1 LPYRT
6 GRLGPPASHP
16 TAQQDARRGLHSRR
30 GKCFLRGGLTIPP
43 SPVVRPYDSRHRFGS
58 RGRPWDMRR
67 MGRRRRSR
75 RFGNIFGSWRHGAQG
90 RPDAPSPT
98 RPVMLTWPP
107 PHVVP
112 GPAWDRGAAA
122 ARRIPPTLSGGL
134 DVTQNAPQRFL
145 PAAAPIRLQR
155 SSHLVAEPIGHR
167 RPDDPSRRRLRQ
179 DTPRRDVFAPPRSGG
194 GSRRAAAAPARRR
207 FGHAVF
213 MRWLLLS

>member
-122 ARRIPPTLSGGL
+122 ARRIPPTSMSGPP
-134 DVTQNAPQRFL
+134 VKL
-145 PAAAPIRLQR
+145 PVRSVPTHAWSVLRGPPPVANFYPGPSETEPPETVSAAVVDHQPE
-155 SSHLVAEPIGHR
+155 HL
-167 RPDDPSRRRLRQ
+167 L
-179 DTPRRDVFAPPRSGG
+179 
-194 GSRRAAAAPARRR
+194 
-207 FGHAVF
+207 
-213 MRWLLLS
+213 

>member
-1 LPYRT
+1 VENASSAEGSRSRR
-6 GRLGPPASHP
+6 RLGCVRTTAGIGSASGDVRGARGEWAA
-16 TAQQDARRGLHSRR
+16 TALAARRKHFRIVAS
-30 GKCFLRGGLTIPP
+30 
-43 SPVVRPYDSRHRFGS
+43 
-58 RGRPWDMRR
+58 
-67 MGRRRRSR
+67 RRSR
-75 RFGNIFGSWRHGAQG
+75 SARFAQF
-90 RPDAPSPT
+90 DTADDTHVAS
-98 RPVMLTWPP
+98 
-107 PHVVP
+107 PHVVAR
-112 GPAWDRGAAA
+112 PAWDRGAAA